1 MTHREELMKDWSLR
15 RQVEALS
22 IVAPNLRLFMK
33 YNPEELMVLRQS
45 NQDAFDLFA
54 SIMMDQ
60 ADEIIKKGAVDKFQ

>member
-1 MTHREELMKDWSLR
+1 MTHQKELMKDWSLE

-22 IVAPNLRLFMK
+22 IVAPNLRFFMK
-33 YNPEELMVLRQS
+33 YNPEELMALRQS

-60 ADEIIKKGAVDKFQ
+60 ADEIKKRTVDKC

>member
-1 MTHREELMKDWSLR
+1 MTHQKELMKDWSLE

-33 YNPEELMVLRQS
+33 YNPEELMALRQS
-45 NQDAFDLFA
+45 NQDDFDLFA

-60 ADEIIKKGAVDKFQ
+60 ADEIKKRTVDKC

>member
-1 MTHREELMKDWSLR
+1 MTHQEELIKDWSLE
-15 RQVEALS
+15 RQVKALS

-33 YNPEELMVLRQS
+33 YNPEELIALMQS

-60 ADEIIKKGAVDKFQ
+60 ADEIIKKGDS